1 MKVVLIMASLF
12 TTLLGNLF
20 GCQRPSEQVA
30 SMIAEPQSENV
41 TNLLVGTNYK
51 VEGPTITVGN
61 DRLEVLPYIEQCGV
75 NDSAHA
81 CGVRFE
87 ISANGKRDSR
97 FTYGWV
103 GVDNT
108 KEAALRDAVQSWWAS
123 LGAPLILS
131 LADKTPDFSQSP
143 YLAYPGFMGLR
154 GAPPSGWLI
163 DSAEM
168 HHKIVPLVKS
178 VLDQTGFKK
187 VVDLRLIIDSDG
199 IKDIGCRLD
208 GGLSPELFQAV
219 SSLPWPKNKSRYIF
233 YQTYVINHKT
243 ELPM

>member
-1 MKVVLIMASLF
+1 MKSILAMATLSSTLF
-12 TTLLGNLF
+12 GGLF
-20 GCQRPSEQVA
+20 GCQKPSEEVA
-30 SMIAEPQSENV
+30 SMIAEPQGENV
-41 TNLLVGTNYK
+41 TSLLANTDYK

-61 DRLEVLPYIEQCGV
+61 HQLEVFPYLEQCGV
-75 NDSAHA
+75 KDSTHV

-87 ISANGKRDSR
+87 ISANGKKDKR

-108 KEAALRDAVQSWWAS
+108 KEAALRNAVESWWAA

-154 GAPPSGWLI
+154 GAPPSGWLV
-163 DSAEM
+163 DPAEM

-199 IKDIGCRLD
+199 IKDMGCRLD
-208 GGLSPELFQAV
+208 AGLSPELFQAV
-219 SSLPWPKNKSRYIF
+219 SGLPWPKNKSGYVF
-233 YQTYVINHKT
+233 YQTYIINHKS
-243 ELPM
+243 ESPM